1 MNKDTKLEIIKAIA
15 YGEDI
20 ESIAN
25 MAEVDI
31 TEIEKIKN
39 ECAEEIENR
48 RREVMGYGY

>member
-1 MNKDTKLEIIKAIA
+1 MNKDTELEVIKAIA

-31 TEIEKIKN
+31 TEIEKIKK
-39 ECAEEIENR
+39 EYAKEIEDK